1 MGQLRCRIRSCAL
14 PLLLA
19 FLLVSMPGSTAHA
32 APPPDRVLAFT
43 RAAQFRHDSI
53 AIPTLRSVVAT
64 EDMQVDATGAAT
76 DFTPAN
82 LADTG

>member
-1 MGQLRCRIRSCAL
+1 MRTA
-14 PLLLA
+14 PT
-19 FLLVSMPGSTAHA
+19 PGLSAGVDARNTAHA
-32 APPPDRVLAFT
+32 APPPDRVLALT

-82 LADTG
+82 RADTG